1 MITQESFSFYI
12 MLSVLA
18 PIIGAF
24 SLLFLFLFEKRLDQ
38 LEKEKNELLLKQ
50 ELQEAKYNQLN
61 QQIQPH
67 FFFNTLNII
76 LSLARLNRKQEL
88 ISAIEVL
95 SKYFKFKYKQT
106 DPLITI
112 DEEIEYT
119 QYYLDIQRLRFR
131 DRLDVVWNVEEC
143 CRDSLVPPY
152 LLQTLVENAFKHGL
166 ERSPGQGKLMI
177 ILHEQGNRVYLEVW
191 NSTSTD
197 PDQLAPQES
206 DRGIGLLNI
215 QKRLQMLFPKEE
227 ILIQL
232 NEETKGT
239 SVQVF
244 WPRTTKEDKNM
255 S

>member
-67 FFFNTLNII
+67 FFFNTLNVI
-76 LSLARLNRKQEL
+76 LSLARLNRKEEL

-106 DPLITI
+106 DPLITME
-112 DEEIEYT
+112 EEIQYT

-131 DRLDVVWNVEEC
+131 DRLDVVWSVEESC
-143 CRDSLVPPY
+143 KASLVPPY

-166 ERSPGQGKLMI
+166 EKHPGQGKLII
-177 ILHEQGNRVYLEVW
+177 ILNEQRNKVYLEVW
-191 NSTSTD
+191 NSSSTALEALETQKD
-197 PDQLAPQES
+197 
-206 DRGIGLLNI
+206 DRGIGLHNI

-232 NEETKGT
+232 NEEAKGT
-239 SVQVF
+239 SVQIF
-244 WPRTTKEDKNM
+244 WPHMTK
-255 S
+255 

>member
-38 LEKEKNELLLKQ
+38 LEKEKNQLLLKQ

-67 FFFNTLNII
+67 FFFNTLNVI
-76 LSLARLNRKQEL
+76 LSLARLNRKEEL
-88 ISAIEVL
+88 VSAIEVL

-106 DPLITI
+106 DPLITME
-112 DEEIEYT
+112 EEIQYT

-131 DRLDVVWNVEEC
+131 DRLDIVWSVEESC
-143 CRDSLVPPY
+143 NSSLVPPY

-166 ERSPGQGKLMI
+166 EKHPGQGKLII
-177 ILHEQGNRVYLEVW
+177 ILNEQRKKVYLEVW
-191 NSTSTD
+191 NSSSSSLDTLDS
-197 PDQLAPQES
+197 QNE
-206 DRGIGLLNI
+206 DRGIGLHNI

-232 NEETKGT
+232 NEEAKGT
-239 SVQVF
+239 SVQIF
-244 WPRTTKEDKNM
+244 WPRMTRENNIT
-255 S
+255 

>member
-38 LEKEKNELLLKQ
+38 LEKEKNELLMEQ

-67 FFFNTLNII
+67 FFFNTLNVI
-76 LSLARLNRKQEL
+76 LSLARLNRKEEL

-106 DPLITI
+106 DPLITLE
-112 DEEIEYT
+112 EEIQYT

-131 DRLDVVWNVEEC
+131 ERLDVVWNVEESC
-143 CRDSLVPPY
+143 KASLVPPY

-166 ERSPGQGKLMI
+166 EKHPGQGKLII
-177 ILHEQGNRVYLEVW
+177 ILNEQRNKVYLEVW
-191 NSTSTD
+191 NSSSTASD
-197 PDQLAPQES
+197 ELDIQKD
-206 DRGIGLLNI
+206 DRGIGLHNI

-232 NEETKGT
+232 NEEAKGT
-239 SVQVF
+239 SVQIF
-244 WPRTTKEDKNM
+244 WPHMAKEDTII
-255 S
+255 

>member
-38 LEKEKNELLLKQ
+38 LEKEKNQLLLKQ

-67 FFFNTLNII
+67 FFFNTLNVI
-76 LSLARLNRKQEL
+76 LSLARLNRKEEL
-88 ISAIEVL
+88 VSAIEVL

-106 DPLITI
+106 DPLITME
-112 DEEIEYT
+112 EEIQYT

-131 DRLDVVWNVEEC
+131 DRLQIVWNVEESC
-143 CRDSLVPPY
+143 KSSLVPPY

-166 ERSPGQGKLMI
+166 EKHPGQGKLII
-177 ILHEQGNRVYLEVW
+177 ILNEQRKKVYLEVW
-191 NSTSTD
+191 NSSSSSLDTLDS
-197 PDQLAPQES
+197 QKE
-206 DRGIGLLNI
+206 DRGIGLHNI

-232 NEETKGT
+232 NEEAKGT
-239 SVQVF
+239 SVQIF
-244 WPRTTKEDKNM
+244 WPRMTRENNIT
-255 S
+255 

>member
-38 LEKEKNELLLKQ
+38 LEKEKNELLLEQ

-67 FFFNTLNII
+67 FFFNTLNVI
-76 LSLARLNRKQEL
+76 LSLARLNRKEEL

-106 DPLITI
+106 DPLITME
-112 DEEIEYT
+112 EEIQYT
-119 QYYLDIQRLRFR
+119 RYYLDIQRLRFR
-131 DRLDVVWNVEEC
+131 DRLDVVWSVEESC
-143 CRDSLVPPY
+143 KSSLVPPY
-152 LLQTLVENAFKHGL
+152 LLQTVVENAFKHGL
-166 ERSPGQGKLMI
+166 EKNPGQGKLII
-177 ILHEQGNRVYLEVW
+177 ILNEQRNKVYLEVW
-191 NSTSTD
+191 NSSSTALEALD
-197 PDQLAPQES
+197 VQKE
-206 DRGIGLLNI
+206 DRGIGLHNI

-232 NEETKGT
+232 NEEAKGT
-239 SVQVF
+239 SVQIF
-244 WPRTTKEDKNM
+244 WPHMTKEDTIT
-255 S
+255 

>member
-112 DEEIEYT
+112 EEEIEYT

-131 DRLDVVWNVEEC
+131 DRLHVVWNVEES
-143 CRDSLVPPY
+143 CRTSLVPPY

-166 ERSPGQGKLMI
+166 EKNPGQGKLII
-177 ILHEQGNRVYLEVW
+177 ILNEQGNRVYLEVW
-191 NSTSTD
+191 NNTATAPD
-197 PDQLAPQES
+197 PLKHQKD
-206 DRGIGLLNI
+206 DRGIGLPNI
-215 QKRLQMLFPKEE
+215 QKRLQMLFPEEE

-232 NEETKGT
+232 NEEAKGT

>member
-38 LEKEKNELLLKQ
+38 LEKEKNQLLLKQ

-67 FFFNTLNII
+67 FFFNTLNVI
-76 LSLARLNRKQEL
+76 LSLARLNRKEEL
-88 ISAIEVL
+88 VSAIEVL

-106 DPLITI
+106 DPLITME
-112 DEEIEYT
+112 EEIQYT

-131 DRLDVVWNVEEC
+131 DRLQVVWNVEESC
-143 CRDSLVPPY
+143 KSSLVPPY

-166 ERSPGQGKLMI
+166 EKHPGQGKLII
-177 ILHEQGNRVYLEVW
+177 ILNEQRKKVYLEVW
-191 NSTSTD
+191 NSSSSSLDTLDS
-197 PDQLAPQES
+197 QKE
-206 DRGIGLLNI
+206 DRGIGLHNI
-215 QKRLQMLFPKEE
+215 QKRLQMIFPKEE

-232 NEETKGT
+232 NEEAKGT
-239 SVQVF
+239 SVQIF
-244 WPRTTKEDKNM
+244 WPRMTREDNIT
-255 S
+255 

>member
-50 ELQEAKYNQLN
+50 ELQEARYNQLN

-67 FFFNTLNII
+67 FFFNTLNVI
-76 LSLARLNRKQEL
+76 LSLARLNRKEEL

-106 DPLITI
+106 DPLITME
-112 DEEIEYT
+112 EEIQYT
-119 QYYLDIQRLRFR
+119 RYYLDIQRLRFR
-131 DRLDVVWNVEEC
+131 DRLDVVWSVEESC
-143 CRDSLVPPY
+143 KLSLVPPY

-166 ERSPGQGKLMI
+166 EKNPGQGKLII
-177 ILHEQGNRVYLEVW
+177 ILNEQRNKVYLEVW
-191 NSTSTD
+191 NSSSTALEALD
-197 PDQLAPQES
+197 VQKE
-206 DRGIGLLNI
+206 DRGIGLHNI

-232 NEETKGT
+232 NEEAKGT
-239 SVQVF
+239 SVQIF
-244 WPRTTKEDKNM
+244 WPHMTREDTIT
-255 S
+255 

>member
-38 LEKEKNELLLKQ
+38 LEKEKNQLLLKQ

-67 FFFNTLNII
+67 FFFNTLNVI
-76 LSLARLNRKQEL
+76 LSLARLNRKEEL
-88 ISAIEVL
+88 VSAIEVL

-106 DPLITI
+106 DPLITME
-112 DEEIEYT
+112 EEIQYT

-131 DRLDVVWNVEEC
+131 DRLQVVWNVEESC
-143 CRDSLVPPY
+143 KSSLVPPY

-166 ERSPGQGKLMI
+166 EKHPGQGKLII
-177 ILHEQGNRVYLEVW
+177 ILNEQRKKVYLEVW
-191 NSTSTD
+191 NSSSSSLDTLDS
-197 PDQLAPQES
+197 QKE
-206 DRGIGLLNI
+206 DRGIGLHNI

-232 NEETKGT
+232 NEEAKGT
-239 SVQVF
+239 SVQIF
-244 WPRTTKEDKNM
+244 WPRMTREDNIT
-255 S
+255 

>member
-24 SLLFLFLFEKRLDQ
+24 SLLFLFLFEKRFDQ

-67 FFFNTLNII
+67 FFFNTLNVI
-76 LSLARLNRKQEL
+76 LSLARLNRKEEL

-106 DPLITI
+106 DPLITM
-112 DEEIEYT
+112 DEEIQYT
-119 QYYLDIQRLRFR
+119 RYYLDIQRLRFR
-131 DRLDVVWNVEEC
+131 DRLDVVWSVGESC
-143 CRDSLVPPY
+143 KSSLVPPY

-166 ERSPGQGKLMI
+166 EKHPGQGKLII
-177 ILHEQGNRVYLEVW
+177 ILNEQRNKVYVEVW
-191 NSTSTD
+191 NSSSSSALDDLDT
-197 PDQLAPQES
+197 QKE
-206 DRGIGLLNI
+206 DRGIGLHNI

-232 NEETKGT
+232 NEEAGGT
-239 SVQVF
+239 SVQIF
-244 WPRTTKEDKNM
+244 WPHMTKEDTTT
-255 S
+255 

>member
-38 LEKEKNELLLKQ
+38 LEKEKNQLLLKQ

-67 FFFNTLNII
+67 FFFNTLNVI
-76 LSLARLNRKQEL
+76 LSLARLNRKEEL
-88 ISAIEVL
+88 VSAIEVL

-106 DPLITI
+106 DPLITME
-112 DEEIEYT
+112 EEIQYT

-131 DRLDVVWNVEEC
+131 DRLQIVWNVEESC
-143 CRDSLVPPY
+143 KSSLVPPY

-166 ERSPGQGKLMI
+166 EKHPGQGKLII
-177 ILHEQGNRVYLEVW
+177 ILNEQRKKVYLEVW
-191 NSTSTD
+191 NSSSSSLDTLDS
-197 PDQLAPQES
+197 QKE
-206 DRGIGLLNI
+206 DRGIGLHNI

-232 NEETKGT
+232 NEEAKGT
-239 SVQVF
+239 SVQIF
-244 WPRTTKEDKNM
+244 WPRMTREDNIT
-255 S
+255 

>member
-1 MITQESFSFYI
+1 MMTQESFSFYI

-24 SLLFLFLFEKRLDQ
+24 SVLFLFLFEKRLDQ
-38 LEKEKNELLLKQ
+38 LEKEKNELLLEQ

-67 FFFNTLNII
+67 FFFNTLNVI
-76 LSLARLNRKQEL
+76 LSLARLNRKAEL
-88 ISAIEVL
+88 ISAIEAL

-112 DEEIEYT
+112 EEEIQYT
-119 QYYLDIQRLRFR
+119 RYYLDIQRLRFR
-131 DRLDVVWNVEEC
+131 DRLEVVWSVEESC
-143 CRDSLVPPY
+143 KASLVPPY

-166 ERSPGQGKLMI
+166 EKNPGQGKLII
-177 ILHEQGNRVYLEVW
+177 ILNEQRNRVYLDVW
-191 NSTSTD
+191 NSSAAASMS
-197 PDQLAPQES
+197 PDHHKD
-206 DRGIGLLNI
+206 DRGVGLLNI
-215 QKRLQMLFPKEE
+215 QKRLQMLFPQED

-232 NEETKGT
+232 NEEAKGT

-244 WPRTTKEDKNM
+244 WPHTTKEETKT
-255 S
+255 

>member
-1 MITQESFSFYI
+1 MITQETFSFYI

-38 LEKEKNELLLKQ
+38 LEKEKHELLLVQ

-76 LSLARLNRKQEL
+76 LSLARLNRKAEL

-112 DEEIEYT
+112 EEEIQYT
-119 QYYLDIQRLRFR
+119 RYYLDIQRLRFR
-131 DRLDVVWNVEEC
+131 DRLDVVWSVEESC
-143 CRDSLVPPY
+143 KASLVPPY

-166 ERSPGQGKLMI
+166 EKNPGQGKLII
-177 ILHEQGNRVYLEVW
+177 ILNEQRNRVYLEVW
-191 NSTSTD
+191 NSSASASKGTD
-197 PDQLAPQES
+197 HDK
-206 DRGIGLLNI
+206 DDIGVGLLNI
-215 QKRLQMLFPKEE
+215 QKRLQMLFPQEE

-232 NEETKGT
+232 NEEAKGT

-244 WPRTTKEDKNM
+244 WPFTQKEDTNT
-255 S
+255 

>member
-67 FFFNTLNII
+67 FFFNTLNVI
-76 LSLARLNRKQEL
+76 LSLARLNRKEEL

-106 DPLITI
+106 DPLITME
-112 DEEIEYT
+112 EEIQYT

-131 DRLDVVWNVEEC
+131 DRLDVVWSVEESC
-143 CRDSLVPPY
+143 KASLVPPY

-166 ERSPGQGKLMI
+166 EKHPGQGKLII
-177 ILHEQGNRVYLEVW
+177 ILNEQRNKVYLEVW
-191 NSTSTD
+191 NSSSTD
-197 PDQLAPQES
+197 LDALETQKD
-206 DRGIGLLNI
+206 DRGIGLHNI

-232 NEETKGT
+232 NEEAKGT
-239 SVQVF
+239 SVQIF
-244 WPRTTKEDKNM
+244 WPHMTTK
-255 S
+255 

>member
-38 LEKEKNELLLKQ
+38 LEKEKNELLLEQ

-67 FFFNTLNII
+67 FFFNTLNVI
-76 LSLARLNRKQEL
+76 LSLARLNRKGEL

-106 DPLITI
+106 DPLITME
-112 DEEIEYT
+112 EEIQYT

-131 DRLDVVWNVEEC
+131 ERLDVVWSVEESC
-143 CRDSLVPPY
+143 NASLVPPY

-166 ERSPGQGKLMI
+166 EKHPGQGKLII
-177 ILHEQGNRVYLEVW
+177 ILNEQRNKVYLEVW
-191 NSTSTD
+191 NSSSTALD
-197 PDQLAPQES
+197 ALDTRKD
-206 DRGIGLLNI
+206 DRGIGLHNI

-232 NEETKGT
+232 NEEAKGT
-239 SVQVF
+239 SVQIF
-244 WPRTTKEDKNM
+244 WPHMTKEDTIT
-255 S
+255 

>member
-1 MITQESFSFYI
+1 MITQETFSFYI

-38 LEKEKNELLLKQ
+38 LEKEKHELLLEQ

-67 FFFNTLNII
+67 FFFNTLNVI
-76 LSLARLNRKQEL
+76 LSLARLNRKAEL

-112 DEEIEYT
+112 EEEIQYT
-119 QYYLDIQRLRFR
+119 RYYLDIQRLRFR
-131 DRLDVVWNVEEC
+131 DRLDVVWSVEESC
-143 CRDSLVPPY
+143 KASLVPPY

-166 ERSPGQGKLMI
+166 EKIPGQGKLII
-177 ILHEQGNRVYLEVW
+177 ILNGQRNRIYLEVW
-191 NSTSTD
+191 NSS
-197 PDQLAPQES
+197 AAASES
-206 DRGIGLLNI
+206 PAHQRDEIGVGLLNI
-215 QKRLQMLFPKEE
+215 QKRLQMLFPEEE
-227 ILIQL
+227 IFIQL
-232 NEETKGT
+232 NEEAKGT

-244 WPRTTKEDKNM
+244 WPHTIKEDT
-255 S
+255 ST

>member
-38 LEKEKNELLLKQ
+38 LEKEKNQLLLKQ

-67 FFFNTLNII
+67 FFFNTLNVI
-76 LSLARLNRKQEL
+76 LSLARLNRKEEL
-88 ISAIEVL
+88 VSAIEVL

-106 DPLITI
+106 DPLITME
-112 DEEIEYT
+112 EEIQYT

-131 DRLDVVWNVEEC
+131 DRLQVVWNVEENC
-143 CRDSLVPPY
+143 KSSLVPPY

-166 ERSPGQGKLMI
+166 EKHPGQGKLII
-177 ILHEQGNRVYLEVW
+177 ILNEQRKKVYLEVW
-191 NSTSTD
+191 NSSSSSLDTLDS
-197 PDQLAPQES
+197 QKE
-206 DRGIGLLNI
+206 DRGIGLHNI

-232 NEETKGT
+232 NEEAKGT
-239 SVQVF
+239 SVQIF
-244 WPRTTKEDKNM
+244 WPRMTREDNIT
-255 S
+255 

>member
-24 SLLFLFLFEKRLDQ
+24 SLLFLFLFEKRFDQ

-67 FFFNTLNII
+67 FFFNTLNVI
-76 LSLARLNRKQEL
+76 LSLARLNRKEEL

-106 DPLITI
+106 DPLITL
-112 DEEIEYT
+112 DEEIQYT
-119 QYYLDIQRLRFR
+119 RYYLDIQRLRFR
-131 DRLDVVWNVEEC
+131 DRLDVVWSVGESC
-143 CRDSLVPPY
+143 KSSLVPPY

-166 ERSPGQGKLMI
+166 EKHPGQGKLII
-177 ILHEQGNRVYLEVW
+177 ILNEQRNKVYVEVW
-191 NSTSTD
+191 NSSSSSALDDLETRK
-197 PDQLAPQES
+197 E
-206 DRGIGLLNI
+206 DRGIGLHNI

-232 NEETKGT
+232 NEEAGGT
-239 SVQVF
+239 SVQIF
-244 WPRTTKEDKNM
+244 WPHMTREDTTT
-255 S
+255 

>member
-67 FFFNTLNII
+67 FFFNTLNVI
-76 LSLARLNRKQEL
+76 LSLARLNRKEEL

-95 SKYFKFKYKQT
+95 SKYFKFKYKQA
-106 DPLITI
+106 DPLITME
-112 DEEIEYT
+112 EEIQYT

-131 DRLDVVWNVEEC
+131 DRLDVVWSVEESC
-143 CRDSLVPPY
+143 KASLVPPY

-166 ERSPGQGKLMI
+166 EKHPGQGKLII
-177 ILHEQGNRVYLEVW
+177 ILNEQRNKVYLEVW
-191 NSTSTD
+191 NSSSTALEALETQKD
-197 PDQLAPQES
+197 
-206 DRGIGLLNI
+206 DRGIGLHNI

-232 NEETKGT
+232 NEEAKGT
-239 SVQVF
+239 SVQIF
-244 WPRTTKEDKNM
+244 WPHMTK
-255 S
+255 

>member
-1 MITQESFSFYI
+1 MITQETFSFYI

-38 LEKEKNELLLKQ
+38 LEKEKHELLLIQ

-76 LSLARLNRKQEL
+76 LSLARLNRKAEL

-112 DEEIEYT
+112 EEEIQYT
-119 QYYLDIQRLRFR
+119 RYYLDIQRLRFR
-131 DRLDVVWNVEEC
+131 DRLDVVWSVEESC
-143 CRDSLVPPY
+143 KASLVPPY

-166 ERSPGQGKLMI
+166 EKNPGQGKLII
-177 ILHEQGNRVYLEVW
+177 ILNEQRNRVYLEVW
-191 NSTSTD
+191 NSSASASKSTD
-197 PDQLAPQES
+197 HDK
-206 DRGIGLLNI
+206 DDIGVGLLNI
-215 QKRLQMLFPKEE
+215 QKRLQMLFPQEE

-232 NEETKGT
+232 NEEAKGT

-244 WPRTTKEDKNM
+244 WPYTKKEDTNT
-255 S
+255 